1 MGTRKYRGPV
11 LTVGQAM
18 FADLPVQVVCQTC
31 ERWKQMHAYQL
42 VQLIGK
48 KADGRSLRL
57 ATPIPDLMWCR
68 KCRKRTTVM
77 IVAPLNWAL

>member
-1 MGTRKYRGPV
+1 MGTRRYRGPV

-18 FADLPVQVVCQTC
+18 FADLPVQVVCQQC
-31 ERWKQMHAYQL
+31 QHWKQMHAYQL

-57 ATPIPDLMWCR
+57 ATAIPDLMWCKR
-68 KCRKRTTVM
+68 CRKRTTVM
-77 IVAPLNWAL
+77 FLAPLQWAL